1 MAVLHTAR
9 VLGALLG
16 STPIE
21 RSVIDDLVAAN
32 RILANQQVVDA
43 FGHVSVRH
51 RSNAQR
57 FLMGRNLAPALVTAN
72 DIVEYDLDGNAIG
85 AKPGFTHILE
95 RFIHAEIYRM
105 RSDVNSVVHSHSS
118 AIMPFANIQVP
129 LRPMFHIAAFL
140 APNVP
145 IFEISQAT
153 GAMTNMLIADGKLG
167 QSLAETLGQNAVVL
181 MRGHGGVIV
190 AASLSLAVFRAVYT
204 DINARMQMQA
214 MAAGGP
220 ITFLDLEEAEK
231 ATKVIDQIHTR
242 AWDLWSRSLWQC
254 GLSQLIHQ
262 SRVESIV

>member
-95 RFIHAEIYRM
+95 RFIHAEIYYSLGRELCGAQPFV
-105 RSDVNSVVHSHSS
+105 SDYSICKHTGATQTDVSHCGVSC
-118 AIMPFANIQVP
+118 AECAD
-129 LRPMFHIAAFL
+129 L
-140 APNVP
+140 
-145 IFEISQAT
+145 EISQAT

-167 QSLAETLGQNAVVL
+167 QSLAETLGQNAV
-181 MRGHGGVIV
+181 MYDARPWWCHSRGFSHLLY
-190 AASLSLAVFRAVYT
+190 SERSP
-204 DINARMQMQA
+204 DINANA
-214 MAAGGP
+214 NAGDGCRRA

-231 ATKVIDQIHTR
+231 ATKVIDQIRR
-242 AWDLWSRSLWQC
+242 AWDLWSAAGSAD
-254 GLSQLIHQ
+254 
-262 SRVESIV
+262 